1 MLQIA
6 TQAQVDAHR
15 LHLAPQTAP
24 VGRLDEARAAR
35 TLVTRWHP
43 PPQPD
48 QAGSDPANQRPP
60 DKPTS

>member
-1 MLQIA
+1 
-6 TQAQVDAHR
+6 

-35 TLVTRWHP
+35 TLVARWHP
-43 PPQPD
+43 PPEPD
-48 QAGSDPANQRPP
+48 QAGSDPADEGPS